1 MAEGGEGAN
10 QVLAVQP
17 AGIHHSASTGGSG
30 QTALDYRTRLSRT
43 QTGTWSGPFRRT
55 RLARLPSP
63 CHARH
68 RSLWLPGAGAVPFPP
83 SARFAANP
91 GSGPPPSLTPCAR
104 QLCAPRLCRCEPNG
118 IIPPRSPP
126 CAARLQPTW
135 HAPCPDVPVAC
146 ETSYNTVVLGAAV
159 LYPQA
164 NAIREWLRS
173 SDLMVRLPHQKYP
186 RFPRSRY
193 KRYPSG
199 LCYPHTS
206 SGCRSTSSAFDTK
219 SCRQ

>member
-146 ETSYNTVVLGAAV
+146 ETSYNTVVLNGRLNSFQNGSGAFV
-159 LYPQA
+159 V
-164 NAIREWLRS
+164 
-173 SDLMVRLPHQKYP
+173 SDLSIKFTAVFQLIGANVNVFHLQ
-186 RFPRSRY
+186 
-193 KRYPSG
+193 
-199 LCYPHTS
+199 
-206 SGCRSTSSAFDTK
+206 
-219 SCRQ
+219 